1 MTQATGNWRK
11 SSRSGMGQNNGCV
24 EARLFED
31 RPQLSD
37 SQHGGIRPIMDVPV
51 RDYLGLIATIRN
63 GRD

>member
-1 MTQATGNWRK
+1 MMTPGRWRK
-11 SSRSGMGQNNGCV
+11 SSRSQGAGNNCV

-31 RPQLSD
+31 QPQLSD